1 MTTEESAIS
10 MAECGACRAII
21 PVDST
26 SCPKCGISFV
36 GVSDE
41 ALGACGACDGL
52 APLDSTS
59 CPHCGVS
66 FIADDVVEVL
76 SKWLGATGLAVSS
89 LFSRFDANDDGEIS
103 SEELRDGLLALN
115 LADLPP
121 SQIEKLISL
130 LDEDGNGTIDLG
142 ELERIIVGES
152 SAVKES
158 SEEEGAADDSEKD
171 DSDDDSGKD
180 DSDEDSGKDDSDEDS
195 GEDDSDDDS
204 DEGES
209 EDSGDDSD
217 KDDSDDDSDK
227 DGSDEGES
235 DDSDDDSDKDG
246 SDEGESDDSGD
257 DSDKDG
263 SDEGESDD
271 SGDDSDKG
279 ESEGSDDDS
288 EKDDSDEGESAGSD
302 DDSDKD
308 DSDEGESDGSEDDSD
323 STNYFWGEVE
333 LSNLQVLGI
342 AIAKSDMSIKEVFKA
357 MDTNNDGRINGP
369 ELQKGIIEICG
380 ENLSPD
386 EVYEMLKQFDED
398 DDGSLDPMELI
409 EAIESLDMDIVSD
422 KKATK
427 KKVKPKKPFPTDLQ
441 KAMMGKKWNDIFWP
455 LIHFA
460 LFAMAAIWIANGL
473 GAFVDGTGG
482 SIAYDGAGAYTDE
495 VGLNE
500 GEWVEKGDIYYCE
513 SDIQNSKCKNSLT
526 PLAGDDGSS
535 SMPVGFYW
543 DGILMI
549 LLFFAGMGGS
559 IYAHLVLMKN
569 WRAEAKKLKDESGD
583 SEDDEEGNASDS
595 DDEDDDSDDDEDDDS
610 DEDEDDDSD
619 DDEDDDSDENEDDD
633 SDEEGDIDI
642 GSRIGVEVDGKEYF
656 GEIIEFNDEEET
668 VVIEDEDSGDEIT
681 AMQEDMFVE

>member
-1 MTTEESAIS
+1 MTSEESTIS
-10 MAECGACRAII
+10 MAECGACRTVI

-26 SCPKCGISFV
+26 SCPKCGISFQ

-52 APLDSTS
+52 APLDSPS

-66 FIADDVVEVL
+66 FIADNVVEVL
-76 SKWLGATGLAVSS
+76 SNWLSATGLSVSS
-89 LFSRFDANDDGEIS
+89 LFSRFDVNDDGEIS

-121 SQIEKLISL
+121 SQIEKLISI

-142 ELERIIVGES
+142 ELEGIIAGES
-152 SAVKES
+152 SAKKDS
-158 SEEEGAADDSEKD
+158 SEQEGTADDSGDNDSEEDSKEKD
-171 DSDDDSGKD
+171 SEDEESEDSDDDSEEEE
-180 DSDEDSGKDDSDEDS
+180 SE
-195 GEDDSDDDS
+195 DSDDDS
-204 DEGES
+204 DEEES
-209 EDSGDDSD
+209 E
-217 KDDSDDDSDK
+217 DSDDDSD
-227 DGSDEGES
+227 EEES
-235 DDSDDDSDKDG
+235 EDSDDDSD
-246 SDEGESDDSGD
+246 EE
-257 DSDKDG
+257 
-263 SDEGESDD
+263 
-271 SGDDSDKG
+271 
-279 ESEGSDDDS
+279 ESED
-288 EKDDSDEGESAGSD
+288 SD
-302 DDSDKD
+302 DDSDEEESEDSDD
-308 DSDEGESDGSEDDSD
+308 DSDEEESEDSD
-323 STNYFWGEVE
+323 DDADEEEE

-342 AIAKSDMSIKEVFKA
+342 AIAKSDMSIKEVFEA

-369 ELQKGIIEICG
+369 ELQKGIVEICG
-380 ENLSPD
+380 ERLSPD

-441 KAMMGKKWNDIFWP
+441 KAMMGKKWNDIYWP

-473 GAFVDGTGG
+473 IGFVDGTGG
-482 SIAYDGAGAYTDE
+482 NIAYDGEGAFSE
-495 VGLNE
+495 G
-500 GEWVEKGDIYYCE
+500 GEWLEKGDVYACE
-513 SDIQNSKCKNSLT
+513 SDVQNSECKNSLT
-526 PLAGDDGSS
+526 PLAGDGSS

-543 DGILMI
+543 DGILII

-569 WRAEAKKLKDESGD
+569 WRNEAKKLKDESGD
-583 SEDDEEGNASDS
+583 SDDGDEGGDIDS
-595 DDEDDDSDDDEDDDS
+595 DDDEDGDSDDDGDGDSDDDEDDSDDDEDDDS
-610 DEDEDDDSD
+610 EGEDE
-619 DDEDDDSDENEDDD
+619 
-633 SDEEGDIDI
+633 IDI

-681 AMQEDMFVE
+681 AMQDDMFVE

>member
-1 MTTEESAIS
+1 MTSEESTIS
-10 MAECGACRAII
+10 MAECGACRTVI

-26 SCPKCGISFV
+26 SCPKCGISFQ

-52 APLDSTS
+52 APLDSPS

-66 FIADDVVEVL
+66 FIADNVVEVL
-76 SKWLGATGLAVSS
+76 SNWLSATGLSVSS
-89 LFSRFDANDDGEIS
+89 LFSRFDVNDDGEIS

-121 SQIEKLISL
+121 SQIEKLISI

-142 ELERIIVGES
+142 ELEGIIAGES
-152 SAVKES
+152 SAKKDS
-158 SEEEGAADDSEKD
+158 SEQEGTADDSGDNDSEEDSKEKD
-171 DSDDDSGKD
+171 SEDEESEDSDDDSEEEE
-180 DSDEDSGKDDSDEDS
+180 SE
-195 GEDDSDDDS
+195 DSDDDS
-204 DEGES
+204 DEEES
-209 EDSGDDSD
+209 E
-217 KDDSDDDSDK
+217 DSDDDSD
-227 DGSDEGES
+227 EEES
-235 DDSDDDSDKDG
+235 EDSDDDSD
-246 SDEGESDDSGD
+246 EE
-257 DSDKDG
+257 
-263 SDEGESDD
+263 
-271 SGDDSDKG
+271 
-279 ESEGSDDDS
+279 ESED
-288 EKDDSDEGESAGSD
+288 SD
-302 DDSDKD
+302 DDSDEEESEDSDD
-308 DSDEGESDGSEDDSD
+308 DSDEEESEDSD
-323 STNYFWGEVE
+323 DDADEEEE

-342 AIAKSDMSIKEVFKA
+342 AIAKSDMSIKEVFEA

-369 ELQKGIIEICG
+369 ELQKGIVEICG
-380 ENLSPD
+380 ERLSPD

-441 KAMMGKKWNDIFWP
+441 KAMMGKKWNDIYWP

-473 GAFVDGTGG
+473 IGFVDGTGG
-482 SIAYDGAGAYTDE
+482 NIAYDGEGAFSE
-495 VGLNE
+495 G
-500 GEWVEKGDIYYCE
+500 GEWLEKGDVYACE
-513 SDIQNSKCKNSLT
+513 SDVQNSKCKNSLT

-569 WRAEAKKLKDESGD
+569 WRNEAKKLKDESGD
-583 SEDDEEGNASDS
+583 SDDGDEGGAIDS
-595 DDEDDDSDDDEDDDS
+595 DDDEDGDSDDDEDDS
-610 DEDEDDDSD
+610 DGDEDDDSEGE
-619 DDEDDDSDENEDDD
+619 DE
-633 SDEEGDIDI
+633 IDI

-668 VVIEDEDSGDEIT
+668 VVIEDEDSG
-681 AMQEDMFVE
+681 

>member
-1 MTTEESAIS
+1 MTSEESTIS
-10 MAECGACRAII
+10 MAECGACRTVI

-26 SCPKCGISFV
+26 SCPKCGISFQ

-52 APLDSTS
+52 APLDSPS

-66 FIADDVVEVL
+66 FIADNVVEVL
-76 SKWLGATGLAVSS
+76 SNWLSATGLSVSS
-89 LFSRFDANDDGEIS
+89 LFSRFDVNDDGEIS

-121 SQIEKLISL
+121 SQIEKLISI

-142 ELERIIVGES
+142 ELEGIIAGES
-152 SAVKES
+152 SAKKDSSVQEGTADDSGDNDSEEDSKEKD
-158 SEEEGAADDSEKD
+158 SEEEESE
-171 DSDDDSGKD
+171 
-180 DSDEDSGKDDSDEDS
+180 
-195 GEDDSDDDS
+195 DSDDDS
-204 DEGES
+204 DEEES
-209 EDSGDDSD
+209 E
-217 KDDSDDDSDK
+217 DSDDDSD
-227 DGSDEGES
+227 EEES
-235 DDSDDDSDKDG
+235 EDSDDDSD
-246 SDEGESDDSGD
+246 EE
-257 DSDKDG
+257 
-263 SDEGESDD
+263 
-271 SGDDSDKG
+271 
-279 ESEGSDDDS
+279 ESED
-288 EKDDSDEGESAGSD
+288 SD
-302 DDSDKD
+302 DDSDEEESE
-308 DSDEGESDGSEDDSD
+308 DSDDDAD
-323 STNYFWGEVE
+323 EEEE

-342 AIAKSDMSIKEVFKA
+342 AIAKSDMSIKEVFEA

-369 ELQKGIIEICG
+369 ELQKGIVEICG
-380 ENLSPD
+380 ERLSPD

-441 KAMMGKKWNDIFWP
+441 KAMMGKKWNDIYWP

-473 GAFVDGTGG
+473 IGFVDGTGG
-482 SIAYDGAGAYTDE
+482 NIAYDGEGAFSE
-495 VGLNE
+495 G
-500 GEWVEKGDIYYCE
+500 GEWLEKGDVYACE
-513 SDIQNSKCKNSLT
+513 SDVQNSECKNSLT
-526 PLAGDDGSS
+526 PLAGDGSS

-543 DGILMI
+543 DGILII

-569 WRAEAKKLKDESGD
+569 WRNEAKKLKDESGD
-583 SEDDEEGNASDS
+583 SDDGDEGGDIDS
-595 DDEDDDSDDDEDDDS
+595 DDDEDGDSDDDGDGDSDDDEDDSDDDEDDDS
-610 DEDEDDDSD
+610 EGEDE
-619 DDEDDDSDENEDDD
+619 
-633 SDEEGDIDI
+633 IDI

-681 AMQEDMFVE
+681 AMQDDMFVE

>member
-1 MTTEESAIS
+1 MTSEESKIS
-10 MAECGACRAII
+10 MAECGACRAVI
-21 PVDST
+21 PADST
-26 SCPKCGISFV
+26 SCPKCGISFL

-52 APLDSTS
+52 APLDSTA

-76 SKWLGATGLAVSS
+76 SKWLSATGLAVSS

-121 SQIEKLISL
+121 SQIEKLISI

-142 ELERIIVGES
+142 ELERIITGES
-152 SAVKES
+152 SVEKVI
-158 SEEEGAADDSEKD
+158 SEEEDAADDSGED
-171 DSDDDSGKD
+171 DSDDD
-180 DSDEDSGKDDSDEDS
+180 DSDEGESEDSDEGESDDTDDDS

-204 DEGES
+204 DD
-209 EDSGDDSD
+209 EDSDEEESDDTD
-217 KDDSDDDSDK
+217 DDSDDEDSD
-227 DGSDEGES
+227 DDDSDDEDSEDEESDDTDDDSNDEDSDEEESDDTDDDSDDEDSEDKES
-235 DDSDDDSDKDG
+235 DDS
-246 SDEGESDDSGD
+246 EE
-257 DSDKDG
+257 
-263 SDEGESDD
+263 EE
-271 SGDDSDKG
+271 
-279 ESEGSDDDS
+279 
-288 EKDDSDEGESAGSD
+288 
-302 DDSDKD
+302 
-308 DSDEGESDGSEDDSD
+308 
-323 STNYFWGEVE
+323 E

-342 AIAKSDMSIKEVFKA
+342 AIAKSDMSIKEVFEA

-473 GAFVDGTGG
+473 IGFVDGTGG
-482 SIAYDGAGAYTDE
+482 SIAYDGEGAFSE
-495 VGLNE
+495 G
-500 GEWVEKGDIYYCE
+500 GEWLEEGDIYACE
-513 SDIQNSKCKNSLT
+513 PDVQNSECKNSLT

-543 DGILMI
+543 DGILMM

-569 WRAEAKKLKDESGD
+569 WRAESKKLKDESGD
-583 SEDDEEGNASDS
+583 SEDGDEGNASDS
-595 DDEDDDSDDDEDDDS
+595 DDDEDDDSDDDEDDDS
-610 DEDEDDDSD
+610 DGDEDDDSDDDEDGDSDDDEDDDSD
-619 DDEDDDSDENEDDD
+619 DDEDDDSDDEDD
-633 SDEEGDIDI
+633 SGNEGEIDI

-681 AMQEDMFVE
+681 AMQDDMFVE

>member
-1 MTTEESAIS
+1 MTSEESTIS
-10 MAECGACRAII
+10 MAECGACRTVI

-26 SCPKCGISFV
+26 SCPKCGISFQ

-52 APLDSTS
+52 APLDSPS

-66 FIADDVVEVL
+66 FIADNVVEVL
-76 SKWLGATGLAVSS
+76 SNWLSATGLSVSS
-89 LFSRFDANDDGEIS
+89 LFSRFDVNDDGEIS

-121 SQIEKLISL
+121 SQIEKLISI

-142 ELERIIVGES
+142 ELEGIIAGES
-152 SAVKES
+152 SAKKDS
-158 SEEEGAADDSEKD
+158 SEQEGTADDSGDNDSEEDSKEKD
-171 DSDDDSGKD
+171 SE
-180 DSDEDSGKDDSDEDS
+180 DEESE
-195 GEDDSDDDS
+195 DSDDDS
-204 DEGES
+204 DEEES
-209 EDSGDDSD
+209 E
-217 KDDSDDDSDK
+217 DSDDDSD
-227 DGSDEGES
+227 EEES
-235 DDSDDDSDKDG
+235 EDSDDDA
-246 SDEGESDDSGD
+246 DEE
-257 DSDKDG
+257 
-263 SDEGESDD
+263 E
-271 SGDDSDKG
+271 
-279 ESEGSDDDS
+279 
-288 EKDDSDEGESAGSD
+288 
-302 DDSDKD
+302 
-308 DSDEGESDGSEDDSD
+308 
-323 STNYFWGEVE
+323 E

-342 AIAKSDMSIKEVFKA
+342 AIAKSDMSIKEVFEA

-369 ELQKGIIEICG
+369 ELQKGIVEICG
-380 ENLSPD
+380 ERLSPD

-441 KAMMGKKWNDIFWP
+441 KAMMGKKWNDIYWP

-473 GAFVDGTGG
+473 IGFVDGTGG
-482 SIAYDGAGAYTDE
+482 NIAYDGEGAFSE
-495 VGLNE
+495 G
-500 GEWVEKGDIYYCE
+500 GEWLEKGDVYACE
-513 SDIQNSKCKNSLT
+513 SDVQNSECKNSLT
-526 PLAGDDGSS
+526 PLAGDGSS

-543 DGILMI
+543 DGILII

-569 WRAEAKKLKDESGD
+569 WRNEAKKLKDESGD
-583 SEDDEEGNASDS
+583 SDDGDEGGDIDS
-595 DDEDDDSDDDEDDDS
+595 DDDEDGDSDDDDDDSDDDEDDSDDDEDDDS
-610 DEDEDDDSD
+610 EGEDE
-619 DDEDDDSDENEDDD
+619 
-633 SDEEGDIDI
+633 IDI

-681 AMQEDMFVE
+681 AMQDDMFVE

>member
-1 MTTEESAIS
+1 MTSEESTIS
-10 MAECGACRAII
+10 MAECGACRTVI

-26 SCPKCGISFV
+26 SCPKCGISFQ

-52 APLDSTS
+52 APLDSPS

-66 FIADDVVEVL
+66 FIADNVVEVL
-76 SKWLGATGLAVSS
+76 SNWLSATGLSVSS
-89 LFSRFDANDDGEIS
+89 LFSRFDVNDDGEIS

-121 SQIEKLISL
+121 SQIEKLISI

-142 ELERIIVGES
+142 ELEGIIAGES
-152 SAVKES
+152 SAKKDS
-158 SEEEGAADDSEKD
+158 SEQEGTADDSGDNDSEEDSKEKD
-171 DSDDDSGKD
+171 SEDEESEDSDDDSEEEE
-180 DSDEDSGKDDSDEDS
+180 SE
-195 GEDDSDDDS
+195 DSDDDS
-204 DEGES
+204 DEEES
-209 EDSGDDSD
+209 E
-217 KDDSDDDSDK
+217 DSDDDSD
-227 DGSDEGES
+227 EEES
-235 DDSDDDSDKDG
+235 EDSDDDSD
-246 SDEGESDDSGD
+246 EE
-257 DSDKDG
+257 
-263 SDEGESDD
+263 
-271 SGDDSDKG
+271 
-279 ESEGSDDDS
+279 ESED
-288 EKDDSDEGESAGSD
+288 SD
-302 DDSDKD
+302 DDSDEEESEDSDD
-308 DSDEGESDGSEDDSD
+308 DSDEEESEDSD
-323 STNYFWGEVE
+323 DDADEEEE

-342 AIAKSDMSIKEVFKA
+342 AIAKSDMSIKEVFEA

-369 ELQKGIIEICG
+369 ELQKGIVEICG
-380 ENLSPD
+380 ERLSPD

-441 KAMMGKKWNDIFWP
+441 KAMMGKKWNDIYWP

-473 GAFVDGTGG
+473 IGFVDGTGG
-482 SIAYDGAGAYTDE
+482 NIAYDGEGAFSE
-495 VGLNE
+495 G
-500 GEWVEKGDIYYCE
+500 GEWLEKGDVYACE
-513 SDIQNSKCKNSLT
+513 SDVQNSKCKNSLT

-569 WRAEAKKLKDESGD
+569 WRNEAKKLKDESGD
-583 SEDDEEGNASDS
+583 SDDGDEGGDIDS
-595 DDEDDDSDDDEDDDS
+595 DDDEDGDSDDDDDDSDDDEDDSDDDEDDDS
-610 DEDEDDDSD
+610 EGEDE
-619 DDEDDDSDENEDDD
+619 
-633 SDEEGDIDI
+633 IDI

-681 AMQEDMFVE
+681 AMQDDMFVE

>member
-1 MTTEESAIS
+1 MTSEESTIS
-10 MAECGACRAII
+10 MAECGACRTVI

-26 SCPKCGISFV
+26 SCPKCGISFQ

-52 APLDSTS
+52 APLDSPS

-66 FIADDVVEVL
+66 FIADNVVEVL
-76 SKWLGATGLAVSS
+76 SNWLSATGLSVSS
-89 LFSRFDANDDGEIS
+89 LFSRFDVNDDGEIS

-121 SQIEKLISL
+121 SQIEKLISI

-142 ELERIIVGES
+142 ELEGIIAGES
-152 SAVKES
+152 SAKKDSSVQEGTADDSGDNDSEEDSKEKD
-158 SEEEGAADDSEKD
+158 SEEEESE
-171 DSDDDSGKD
+171 
-180 DSDEDSGKDDSDEDS
+180 
-195 GEDDSDDDS
+195 DSDDDS
-204 DEGES
+204 DEEES
-209 EDSGDDSD
+209 E
-217 KDDSDDDSDK
+217 DSDDDSD
-227 DGSDEGES
+227 EEES
-235 DDSDDDSDKDG
+235 EDSDDDSD
-246 SDEGESDDSGD
+246 EE
-257 DSDKDG
+257 
-263 SDEGESDD
+263 
-271 SGDDSDKG
+271 
-279 ESEGSDDDS
+279 ESED
-288 EKDDSDEGESAGSD
+288 SD
-302 DDSDKD
+302 DDSDEEESEDSDD
-308 DSDEGESDGSEDDSD
+308 DSDEEESEDSDDDSD
-323 STNYFWGEVE
+323 EEESEDSDDDSDEEESEDSDDDADEEEE

-342 AIAKSDMSIKEVFKA
+342 AIAKSDMSIKEVFEA

-369 ELQKGIIEICG
+369 ELQKGIVEICG
-380 ENLSPD
+380 ERLSPD

-441 KAMMGKKWNDIFWP
+441 KAMMGKKWNDIYWP

-473 GAFVDGTGG
+473 IGFVDGTGG
-482 SIAYDGAGAYTDE
+482 NIAYDGEGAFSE
-495 VGLNE
+495 G
-500 GEWVEKGDIYYCE
+500 GEWLEKGDVYACE
-513 SDIQNSKCKNSLT
+513 SDVQNSECKNSLT
-526 PLAGDDGSS
+526 PLAGDGSS

-543 DGILMI
+543 DGILII

-569 WRAEAKKLKDESGD
+569 WRNEAKKLKDESGD
-583 SEDDEEGNASDS
+583 SDDGDEGGDIDS
-595 DDEDDDSDDDEDDDS
+595 DDDEDGDSDDDGDGDSDDDEDDSDDDEDGDSDDDDDDSDDDEDDSDDDEDDDS
-610 DEDEDDDSD
+610 EGEDE
-619 DDEDDDSDENEDDD
+619 
-633 SDEEGDIDI
+633 IDI

-681 AMQEDMFVE
+681 AMQDDMFVE